1 MRPVFLACLLAALS
15 TAPLLGHSGGNV
27 TTVSFSLTTI
37 TASPECN
44 ARWARAPWLA
54 RAVRLWPGGPP
65 RAVLWLDYSADL
77 LCIIGNSHG
86 QRTELT
92 AVMLELALDSAY
104 HDARPV
110 PAFALVFNLNDHS
123 CVGDLAYAR
132 CPTCRGLGRQVRC
145 APLLVPDYTFL
156 SWRYSGIDS
165 YSASAVG
172 FASAGAVPAE
182 KRVCGWAGS
191 VNSHKSRKIFSRVAA
206 VNPIT
211 LESWQRRVAI
221 GQRAQIS
228 RWACLV
234 DLPAIGYSGRLPLLL
249 HSGRPLLFVERR
261 MESWYLD
268 TRQRGALASW
278 DHYVP
283 VEPALTGIVE
293 SATRILTTNASQAVA
308 MAGRARALARRTL
321 SLRTAVRYL
330 MLQLLSAAG
339 APGLPPLAE
348 RLEAAAGGGDARA
361 AAAARGVLP
370 AADAIDEV
378 AGSTFVQLVERFP
391 HLFPIGAD
399 NDIVCTAATKTCR
412 ARTIQTAAVKLNPL

>member
-54 RAVRLWPGGPP
+54 RA
-65 RAVLWLDYSADL
+65 
-77 LCIIGNSHG
+77 
-86 QRTELT
+86 LT

-123 CVGDLAYAR
+123 CV
-132 CPTCRGLGRQVRC
+132 RC
-145 APLLVPDYTFL
+145 APLLVPDSTFL

-206 VNPIT
+206 VNPTT

-330 MLQLLSAAG
+330 MLQLLSAAW

-391 HLFPIGAD
+391 HLIGPIEAKLNTVKPIRGIVIGAFGE
-399 NDIVCTAATKTCR
+399 
-412 ARTIQTAAVKLNPL
+412 